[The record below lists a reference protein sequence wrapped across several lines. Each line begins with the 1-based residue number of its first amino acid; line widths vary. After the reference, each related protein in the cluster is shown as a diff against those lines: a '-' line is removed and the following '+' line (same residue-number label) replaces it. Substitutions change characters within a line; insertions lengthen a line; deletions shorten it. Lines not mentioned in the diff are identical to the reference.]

1 MMWFTAFQVA
11 LIRILVASF
20 SVGLLSFAAVGCG
33 NSTSTSSSGLKC
45 CLNGAYYECEDQEE
59 FETCTLTG
67 DDECD
72 RALAKDDQ
80 CSD

>member
-1 MMWFTAFQVA
+1 MDVPMTRSMS
-11 LIRILVASF
+11 RILVASF

-33 NSTSTSSSGLKC
+33 NSTSTSSSSYKC

-67 DDECD
+67 DNKCDRAPAKDDECD
-72 RALAKDDQ
+72 E
-80 CSD
+80 